1 MEGWLQVPPGERNL
15 IGRAQW
21 KPRYLRL
28 SYSLSGSRSSVS
40 TTASSTRPTTSGSI
54 NQSGATSTT
63 TTGTTKGGLE
73 RSQSTHHVSALATAV
88 AVDAVRQWTL
98 AIYKQKVDLEPI
110 VRYPVDRIQ
119 RIASCYIGDVAA
131 NKKKSPVLPT
141 LVINLRGSDAPLHH
155 SSSSSSS
162 RTFRRRSNEV
172 PSKDGSKGNGIGST
186 LLFRPHGNEPYCL
199 ERWSREIQSR
209 LIQSPTTVTRSN
221 TIDSTF
227 RGGIEQ
233 DDDDPPSLF
242 LINGEPNTAF
252 LSPSIRSKNS
262 NLSSIDSD
270 DRSSLVS
277 NSPSEILGSPRS
289 GAEERRPQSAMSEQ
303 VQPRQNLRGTYP
315 RKRSDDMTAKNS
327 GLAKGSGPVGTA
339 PGRRETILDRF
350 FSSTAPPN
358 AASDNRPERQ
368 TMSSM
373 ARFEALMNELESAR
387 GGELTLE
394 HPPPLPK
401 IPLERPRR
409 IPSPTQRALEF
420 VSTGR
425 RRHSSSPTT
434 QTGESEE
441 LVSPFYTTLPT
452 INAFAPIPSERSDS
466 DNDTLHT
473 TYTNSTTGTGSITA
487 ELPAAPLVPASQGK
501 RHSLADFSIMRLA
514 TPPVFGGKDGGPRR
528 GSYGDLAHLPE
539 DVEDSADVSP
549 VIENNVEFGR
559 PAHLNVERPLFRE
572 FSF

>member
-21 KPRYLRL
+21 KPRYLRF
-28 SYSLSGSRSSVS
+28 SNSLSGSRSSVS

-63 TTGTTKGGLE
+63 TTGATKSGLE

-88 AVDAVRQWTL
+88 AADAARQWTL
-98 AIYKQKVDLEPI
+98 AIYKQKADLEPI
-110 VRYPVDRIQ
+110 VRYPIQ

-172 PSKDGSKGNGIGST
+172 PSKDGSRGNGMGST
-186 LLFRPHGNEPYCL
+186 LLFRPHGDEPYCL

-221 TIDSTF
+221 TVDSTF

-233 DDDDPPSLF
+233 NDDDPPSLF

-289 GAEERRPQSAMSEQ
+289 GAEEHCPQSAMSEQ
-303 VQPRQNLRGTYP
+303 IQPRQNLRGTYP
-315 RKRSDDMTAKNS
+315 RKRLDDMTAKS
-327 GLAKGSGPVGTA
+327 PEPAKGSGPVGTA

-358 AASDNRPERQ
+358 ATSDNKPERK

-387 GGELTLE
+387 GGEITLE
-394 HPPPLPK
+394 NPPPLPK

-434 QTGESEE
+434 QTEESEE
-441 LVSPFYTTLPT
+441 QVSPFYTTLPT
-452 INAFAPIPSERSDS
+452 INALAPIPFEQSDS

-549 VIENNVEFGR
+549 VIENGVEFGRR